1 MRGAKRI
8 GWGGVALVLL
18 LLATA
23 CGTPGRANETPPA
36 DTPTAAEATAT
47 ATASAAVP
55 AVASPPSAQQ
65 AAGPPAGAAQAT
77 APPAPQPLTPAQ
89 LQQFRP
95 NELGEIPV
103 LMYHTFLPGVS
114 EADDVWNRT
123 PDEFRGDLQYLYTH
137 GYYLTSMHDFVTG
150 DIDIPA
156 GKTPVILTFDDGAES
171 QFRYL
176 VQPDGSKIIDP
187 NCALGILEA
196 MYKEH
201 PDFGRAGVFY
211 ILPLSP
217 FANDDDKNH
226 QRPYAKEK
234 LEFLLAHG
242 YELGNHTV
250 HHPDLSKMTNPQ
262 IMQEIAGGT
271 DGIHSYVPTAPVETI
286 ALPFGMYPPHGD
298 TTLLEGFD
306 LDGRHYGFK
315 AAMMVGAE
323 PAPSP
328 FDKRRD
334 LLWTPRIRGSGDQ
347 LVKWF
352 GDYFEKYPS
361 LRYISDGD
369 PATVTIPE
377 NLPSRLATNLNPA
390 SLGNRKLVRYTL
402 AAQGPAGPTGQ
413 RTPGTTETVV
423 RHAVLPTPD
432 GMGTR
437 GRTRRAAILRI

>member
-1 MRGAKRI
+1 MTRAKRA
-8 GWGGVALVLL
+8 GWGGVVLALL

-23 CGTPGRANETPPA
+23 CSAPGKSNEVNPA
-36 DTPTAAEATAT
+36 DTPAAP
-47 ATASAAVP
+47 ATASV
-55 AVASPPSAQQ
+55 
-65 AAGPPAGAAQAT
+65 AGAAT
-77 APPAPQPLTPAQ
+77 AASPAALPGHNTAANAPAASAVAPSPTPPRPLTPAQ

-150 DIDIPA
+150 DINIPA

-176 VQPDGSKIIDP
+176 PRPDGSKVIDP
-187 NCALGILEA
+187 NSAVGILDA
-196 MYKEH
+196 MYRQH

-211 ILPLSP
+211 VLPLSP
-217 FANDDDKNH
+217 FALDDDRNH
-226 QRPYAKEK
+226 QRQYAKEK
-234 LEFLLAHG
+234 LQYLLANG

-271 DGIHSYVPTAPVETI
+271 DGLRSYVPTAPIETI

-298 TTLLEGFD
+298 TTLLQGFD

-334 LLWTPRIRGSGDQ
+334 LMWTPRIRGSGDQ

-369 PATVTIPE
+369 PATVTIP
-377 NLPSRLATNLNPA
+377 NDLPSRLATNLNPA
-390 SLGNRKLVRYTL
+390 SLGKRQLVRYTL

-413 RTPGTTETVV
+413 RMPATTAAV
-423 RHAVLPTPD
+423 RRAVLPTPA
-432 GMGTR
+432 GAGAR
-437 GRTRRAAILRI
+437 GRARRAANPRT